1 MKLILLSSLSKY
13 KYGILKHN
21 FADLHVKEKWT
32 CTMYCK
38 QSLQQ
43 ISPASTGAKESYLT
57 AFLAKFVAQKQ
68 CKLIFL
74 IQIIAGNQM
83 NVRIM

>member
-1 MKLILLSSLSKY
+1 
-13 KYGILKHN
+13 
-21 FADLHVKEKWT
+21 
-32 CTMYCK
+32 MYCK